1 MSSGVII
8 TNDVYYWDAQLEPF
22 EVLNLRELQRRK
34 RANIAD
40 EEASEEDI
48 ELSEYEKLRAER
60 VARNA
65 ERLKA
70 LGLG

>member
-1 MSSGVII
+1 MFTI
-8 TNDVYYWDAQLEPF
+8 DPF
-22 EVLNLRELQRRK
+22 ARRL
-34 RANIAD
+34 RANN
-40 EEASEEDI
+40 EEAASSEDEA
-48 ELSEYEKLRAER
+48 ELSAYEKLRAER